1 MPRLTERSPLVAG
14 RRYSWWVEVALAP
27 ARVVRSGGPFAA
39 EQHSGA
45 ITAREGECVQ
55 DAIESVMQTL
65 ARQMGRHRDQITML
79 QFDLRD

>member
-1 MPRLTERSPLVAG
+1 MPRLTPRSPLVAG
-14 RRYSWWVEVALAP
+14 CRYSWWAEVALAP
-27 ARVVRSGGPFAA
+27 AQAVRDGGPIAA

-55 DAIESVMQTL
+55 DAIDAVMQTL
-65 ARQMGRHRDQITML
+65 ARQMSRHRDQITML